1 MKHTKHNAAKI
12 SASSEIF

>member
-1 MKHTKHNAAKI
+1 MKHTKHNATKI